1 MMSAP
6 LTSEQVNY
14 LVWRYLQESGFEKST
29 FSFQDDCRAQHL
41 EGKFKN
47 WVKPGALINIIQKGL
62 QYLALETSIYENGT
76 IGSSKV
82 FSYFGPLNVQEEPT
96 AAPSLADV
104 PMQDAAG
111 DVEMSNTPLQPQPH
125 EESNGVSIEVEAQK
139 AELLREPPQTNGTV
153 TPIKRSHD
161 IATTMAPELNGTL
174 AIGQRTKR
182 AKTAAAATGEDAMM
196 IDGIG
201 LPDTTS
207 EEVRATIG
215 SSIGVQADEYIQLDH
230 ESSAVYHLSPL
241 DASLDSAARN
251 CKFSPTDNDSLA
263 VSLEN
268 CHMFNLGD
276 DLFTP
281 NRNIKDLVL
290 FQQFGEEMST
300 IAWSDN
306 GEHLATA
313 SWDGLIKVWDEKGR
327 QRQSL
332 KMHRAPILSLKFHPT
347 KHHLLL
353 SVDGHSKVNV
363 WDATTGKLKKQC
375 ELSGGNSASE
385 RNTPH
390 DADWIDENTIIA
402 VGDNGAVE
410 KFDLSLPLENG
421 PHLDSIVRYEG
432 HDAHKNVSSVIW
444 SGGHEI
450 FATGGEDGKIML
462 WKPSQYKP
470 VGVLE
475 GHQDEISFLQL
486 SRGSTS
492 SESLLASSSA
502 DGSVRIWNIESR
514 ICLHVLNM
522 QSPVN
527 VLSFTADGKYLA
539 AGAQNLLVMIWL
551 TETGQLAGMYD
562 AKPGE
567 DVLSA
572 QSTMEDLSWDKE
584 GGRLAVAVR
593 DQRCAII
600 DWKTLLSD
608 AATKQTR

>member
-1 MMSAP
+1 M
-6 LTSEQVNY
+6 E
-14 LVWRYLQESGFEKST
+14 
-29 FSFQDDCRAQHL
+29 
-41 EGKFKN
+41 
-47 WVKPGALINIIQKGL
+47 
-62 QYLALETSIYENGT
+62 
-76 IGSSKV
+76 
-82 FSYFGPLNVQEEPT
+82 
-96 AAPSLADV
+96 
-104 PMQDAAG
+104 DAAG
-111 DVEMSNTPLQPQPH
+111 DVEMSNPPPQPQQLQ
-125 EESNGVSIEVEAQK
+125 EEPNGVSIEVEAQK

-153 TPIKRSHD
+153 TPVKRSHD
-161 IATTMAPELNGTL
+161 LATTMAPEVNG
-174 AIGQRTKR
+174 IHSQRPKR
-182 AKTAAAATGEDAMM
+182 AKTAAAVGDDAMM

-230 ESSAVYHLSPL
+230 ESTGVYHLSP
-241 DASLDSAARN
+241 SDSAVRN
-251 CKFSPTDNDSLA
+251 CKFSPADKNSLA
-263 VSLEN
+263 IAESLET

-281 NRNIKDLVL
+281 NRNIKDVVL
-290 FQQFGEEMST
+290 FQQMDEEMST

-313 SWDGLIKVWDEKGR
+313 SWDGLINIWDEKGR
-327 QRQSL
+327 LRQSL

-375 ELSGGNSASE
+375 ELSSENSASDK
-385 RNTPH
+385 NTPH
-390 DADWIDENTIIA
+390 DADWVDENTIVA

-410 KFDLSLPLENG
+410 KFDLSLPVENG
-421 PHLDSIVRYEG
+421 PHLNSVVRFEG
-432 HDAHKNVSSVIW
+432 HDAHKHVSSVVW
-444 SGGHEI
+444 SGGHDV

-462 WKPSQYKP
+462 WKPSQFKP

-486 SRGSTS
+486 SLGSTS
-492 SESLLASSSA
+492 QDSLLASSSA

-527 VLSFTADGKYLA
+527 ALSFTPDGKYLA
-539 AGAQNLLVMIWL
+539 AGAQNLVVMVWL
-551 TETGQLAGMYD
+551 TETGQLVGMYD

-567 DVLSA
+567 DVSS
-572 QSTMEDLSWDKE
+572 STMEDLSWDKE
-584 GGRLAVAVR
+584 GGRLAVAVG
-593 DQRCAII
+593 DQKCAII
-600 DWKTLLSD
+600 DWKTLLND
-608 AATKQTR
+608 AATKNSR

>member
-1 MMSAP
+1 MSAP

-62 QYLALETSIYENGT
+62 QYLALEASIYENGT
-76 IGSSKV
+76 VGTTKV
-82 FSYFGPLNVQEEPT
+82 FSYFGPPNGQEEPT
-96 AAPSLADV
+96 AAPPSADV
-104 PMQDAAG
+104 PMEDAAN
-111 DVEMSNTPLQPQPH
+111 DIEMTNSLPIPAQLH

-161 IATTMAPELNGTL
+161 LATTTAPEVNG
-174 AIGQRTKR
+174 IHSQRTKR
-182 AKTAAAATGEDAMM
+182 AKTAAAVGEDAMI
-196 IDGIG
+196 IDGIS

-215 SSIGVQADEYIQLDH
+215 SSIGVQADEYIQLDR
-230 ESSAVYHLSPL
+230 ESIGVYHLSPL
-241 DASLDSAARN
+241 DTSLDSAARN
-251 CKFSPTDNDSLA
+251 CKFSPSNKNSLA
-263 VSLEN
+263 VSLDT
-268 CHMFNLGD
+268 CHLFNLGD
-276 DLFTP
+276 ELFTP
-281 NRNIKDLVL
+281 SQNVQDLVL

-313 SWDGLIKVWDEKGR
+313 SWDGLIKIWDDKGR
-327 QRQSL
+327 LRQSL
-332 KMHRAPILSLKFHPT
+332 KMHRAPILSLKFHPA
-347 KHHLLL
+347 KYNLLL

-363 WDATTGKLKKQC
+363 WDVATGKLKKQC
-375 ELSGGNSASE
+375 ELSVENSVNE
-385 RNTPH
+385 KTTPY
-390 DADWIDENTIIA
+390 DADWVNDNTIVA
-402 VGDNGAVE
+402 VGGNGAVE
-410 KFDLSLPLENG
+410 KFDLSMPLENG

-444 SGGHEI
+444 SSGHDM

-462 WKPSQYKP
+462 WKPSQFKP
-470 VGVLE
+470 VGILE

-486 SRGSTS
+486 SHGSDS

-502 DGSVRIWNIESR
+502 DGSVRIWDIENR
-514 ICLHVLNM
+514 ICLHVLYM
-522 QSPVN
+522 QSPVD

-539 AGAQNLLVMIWL
+539 AGAQNLIVMVWL
-551 TETGQLAGMYD
+551 TETGRLVGMYD

-567 DVLSA
+567 DVLSV

-584 GGRLAVAVR
+584 GSRLAVAVR
-593 DQRCAII
+593 DQKCAII
-600 DWKTLLSD
+600 DWKTLLND
-608 AATKQTR
+608 AATKRLR